1 LYVDQIIGPALV
13 SPAAIG
19 NADSLG
25 IKAIYN
31 GQTVQDG
38 HTSDMIFSIR
48 QQIALLSR
56 GTTLE
61 AGTIILT
68 GTPAGIGY
76 FRQPRI
82 VLEDGSRIEVYIEK
96 IGTLVN
102 RVHYETI

>member
-1 LYVDQIIGPALV
+1 MLV
-13 SPAAIG
+13 SPEAIG
-19 NADSLG
+19 DSGALK

-31 GQTVQDG
+31 GRTVQDG
-38 HTSDMIFSIR
+38 HTGDLIFSIR
-48 QQIALLSR
+48 KQISMLSR

-76 FRQPRI
+76 FKQPR
-82 VLEDGSRIEVYIEK
+82 VFLEDGSTIEVYIEK

-102 RVHYETI
+102 KVKYGDI